1 MPMDCSSCNCLC
13 RNGNVRWIIFRCL
26 RFCSLATK
34 SPLYITCN
42 RNSVE
47 SSNEIL
53 KKENHALYFS
63 ASFLLLFVVFQFGKN
78 CVKTTFQRKYKNFE
92 LYLFLLFGTCRSGF
106 LEDGPAFSMSTSFL
120 YFFLWQIKNCYH
132 NMERYRVR
140 TLLTRN
146 EWTLLLTREWNA
158 WVVDGLTDGL
168 RN

>member
-1 MPMDCSSCNCLC
+1 MDCSSCNCLC

-34 SPLYITCN
+34 NEESYIHII
-42 RNSVE
+42 E

-120 YFFLWQIKNCYH
+120 YFFFYGKLKTATAI
-132 NMERYRVR
+132 
-140 TLLTRN
+140 
-146 EWTLLLTREWNA
+146 
-158 WVVDGLTDGL
+158 
-168 RN
+168 